1 MIQHYVIDTCSL
13 ISYFNRVFDESQK
26 ISTRARRIIGQA
38 FHSFPQDVKLS
49 IPSIVFVEI
58 FEKWITTDE
67 FAAKFHYEVFQLV
80 IQSPNIEIK
89 PIEREVLDN
98 LLLIGDSMSG
108 HEIHDK
114 IILASAM
121 MLDCPL
127 ITIDTKI
134 IDYVDKHRVIPRI
147 VS

>member
-1 MIQHYVIDTCSL
+1 MIQRYVIDTCSL
-13 ISYFNRVFDESQK
+13 ISYFNRVFEDSQK
-26 ISTRARRIIGQA
+26 LSTRAQRIIGRA
-38 FHSFPQDVKLS
+38 FHSFPEDVKLS
-49 IPSIVFVEI
+49 IPAVVFVEI
-58 FEKWITTDE
+58 FEKWITTNE

-80 IQSPNIEIK
+80 VQSPNIEIK

-98 LLLIGDSMSG
+98 LLLIGDSMSD

-121 MLDCPL
+121 MLNCPL

-134 IDYVDKHRVIPRI
+134 INYVDEHRVIPRI